1 MTKPAVLWQ
10 QLQQAGL
17 VSGPLP
23 APADQQQQAFF
34 LRLLLGLSGWLSAV
48 FFTGFISVFFI
59 NVFSTIGSIWMVG
72 LLLCLLSVVLSHRTY
87 GSILLQQFVFACSL
101 AGQAQIVLAVLDNS
115 QNQQLAAATALLLA
129 MLLFFLIRL
138 RSHRSLSA
146 FLACAALFILLRQ
159 QAWLYAFPALC
170 AAVVWLWLQQMR
182 LHQSPNLLQPAASGL
197 TLAVWLAI
205 YWALLI
211 NSSFMGWW
219 NLEPKQWQS
228 QLWIAAALSS
238 MVCFA
243 FAWQLIGQSIQQAK
257 LRYLALLVSLA
268 VSLLNLK
275 MLGLA
280 PLCLLLTI
288 GIAHT
293 QTRLIWFNLCCLA
306 AYLMLYY
313 YSLNH
318 TLLYKSI
325 VLSFS
330 GALLLMLY
338 VVLNH
343 FLRQQTDQA
352 NSHA

>member
-1 MTKPAVLWQ
+1 MTQPTELWQ

-23 APADQQQQAFF
+23 APADQPQPAFF
-34 LRLLLGLSGWLSAV
+34 LRLLLGLSGWLSAL
-48 FFTGFISVFFI
+48 FFTGFISAFFLS
-59 NVFSTIGSIWMVG
+59 VFSTMGSIWIVG
-72 LLLCLLSVVLSHRTY
+72 LLLCLLSIVLSRRAA
-87 GSILLQQFVFACSL
+87 GSILLQQFIFACSL

-115 QNQQLAAATALLLA
+115 HNQQLAAAILLVLTL
-129 MLLFFLIRL
+129 LLFFLIRL

-146 FLACAALFILLRQ
+146 FLACVALFFLLGQ

-219 NLEPKQWQS
+219 DLEPKQWQS

-243 FAWQLIGQSIQQAK
+243 CAWQLIGQSIQHAK
-257 LRYLALLVSLA
+257 LRYLALVVSLA
-268 VSLLNLK
+268 VGLLNLK

-280 PLCLLLTI
+280 PLCLLLAI
-288 GIAHT
+288 GIGHT

-306 AYLMLYY
+306 GYLMLYY
-313 YSLNH
+313 YSLDH

-330 GALLLMLY
+330 GALLLLLY
-338 VVLNH
+338 AVLNH

-352 NSHA
+352 NQHA